1 MQFIVDW
8 RCTVVPCAGR
18 GSRQLS
24 SSYSRRQRPSQ
35 PTWRPTTGSSI
46 TSAAGR
52 YDAYFDLAGPQS
64 AWSFHSAGGGCHVD
78 GTLVAG
84 APTAWAVWY
93 LPNSSNYNHTY
104 HAVANIVCATPDH
117 RGNQVNYRMYPWGS
131 LGAYRAYVIDQ
142 RTYCSWREITYL
154 GFTATQGGQ
163 ARVVNGTAC
172 GNCAGMRFV
181 VDAFQWY
188 P

>member
-1 MQFIVDW
+1 MRWQRLAAALIIAFAATATQPAEVAAHNWFVDNKCSW
-8 RCTVVPCAGR
+8 T
-18 GSRQLS
+18 
-24 SSYSRRQRPSQ
+24 YN
-35 PTWRPTTGSSI
+35 
-46 TSAAGR
+46 
-52 YDAYFDLAGPQS
+52 AYFDLAGPQS

-84 APTAWAVWY
+84 APTAWGVWY

-104 HAVANIVCATPDH
+104 HAAANIVCATPDH

-131 LGAYRAYVIDQ
+131 VGAYRAYVIDQ
-142 RTYCSWREITYL
+142 RAYCSWREITYL